1 MMQQLLG
8 SYLWI
13 LQSDDGLLL
22 GLIIFSSGVG
32 IGAAVIQINSIVS
45 RQANDAVTSVITWML
60 LLAFSL
66 SAIYYLW
73 HSAVNVIIPL
83 LIGTLALSSVAGLA
97 VSLNARKRL
106 AEVAA
111 ARRQPSDENLLQDYQ
126 VLRTASEL
134 RKRLRLARQQ
144 R

>member
-1 MMQQLLG
+1 MSELFAG
-8 SYLWI
+8 YLWI
-13 LQSDDGLLL
+13 LHSEDALLL
-22 GLIIFSSGVG
+22 GLIIFSSGIG
-32 IGAAVIQINSIVS
+32 IGAAVIQVNSILT
-45 RQANDAVTSVITWML
+45 RQANDAATSVVTWML
-60 LLAFSL
+60 LFAFSL

-73 HSAVNVIIPL
+73 HASVNVILPL

-97 VSLNARKRL
+97 VSLNARRRL

-111 ARRQPSDENLLQDYQ
+111 ARRRPNDERLLQDYQ

-134 RKRLRLARQQ
+134 RRRLRLARQQ

>member
-1 MMQQLLG
+1 MQQLLG
-8 SYLWI
+8 GYLWI
-13 LQSDDGLLL
+13 LQSDDALLL

-73 HSAVNVIIPL
+73 HSSANVIIPL
-83 LIGTLALSSVAGLA
+83 LIGTLALSSAAGLA

-111 ARRQPSDENLLQDYQ
+111 ARRQPNDETLLQDYQ
-126 VLRTASEL
+126 VLRTASAL

>member
-1 MMQQLLG
+1 MQQLLG

-13 LQSDDGLLL
+13 LQSDDALLL

-32 IGAAVIQINSIVS
+32 IGAAVIQINSIIS

-66 SAIYYLW
+66 TAVYYLW
-73 HSAVNVIIPL
+73 HSSVNAIIPL
-83 LIGTLALSSVAGLA
+83 LIGTLALSSAAGLA
-97 VSLNARKRL
+97 VSINARKRL

-111 ARRQPSDENLLQDYQ
+111 ARRQPSDEALLQEYK

>member
-1 MMQQLLG
+1 MQQLLG

-73 HSAVNVIIPL
+73 HSSVNAIIPL
-83 LIGTLALSSVAGLA
+83 LIGTLALSSAAGLA

-106 AEVAA
+106 AEVAT
-111 ARRQPSDENLLQDYQ
+111 ARRRPSDENLLQDYQ